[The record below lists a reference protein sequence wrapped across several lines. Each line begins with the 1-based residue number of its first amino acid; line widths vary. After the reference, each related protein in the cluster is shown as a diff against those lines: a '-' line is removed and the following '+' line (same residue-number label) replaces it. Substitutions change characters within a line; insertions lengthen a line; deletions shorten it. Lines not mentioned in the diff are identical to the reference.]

1 MELKI
6 KHLTIGTTGDY
17 RPFSYLDPSINQLV
31 GFDIELIILLCKKIG
46 LPYSFINTT
55 WSSFESELEKN
66 KFDIVVGG
74 ISLTE
79 FRQKK
84 FLTSIPLF
92 DDGKIP
98 IIHIDNKNKFYD
110 LQSIDQSDT
119 VVIVNPGG
127 TNEQFARQ
135 QIKQAK
141 LVIFEDNNLIF
152 EQIANKKADVMITD
166 KIEALYQQSNNC
178 SLYVVNPQN
187 TLTEEKYGFLFASY
201 NNELR
206 DLINQQLQI
215 LLNTK
220 EYKDLYNSY
229 FS

>member
-31 GFDIELIILLCKKIG
+31 GFDIELIILLCNKIG
-46 LPYSFINTT
+46 LQYSFINTT
-55 WSSFESELEKN
+55 WSSFESELENN
-66 KFDIVVGG
+66 KFDIMVGG
-74 ISLTE
+74 ISLTKL
-79 FRQKK
+79 RQKK

-92 DDGKIP
+92 NDGKIP
-98 IIHIDNKNKFYD
+98 IIHIDNKNKFHD
-110 LQSIDQSDT
+110 LITIDKPDT
-119 VVIVNPGG
+119 VVVVNPGG

-135 QIKQAK
+135 HVKQAK
-141 LVIFEDNNLIF
+141 IVTFDDNNLIF
-152 EQIANKKADVMITD
+152 EQIANKKVDVMITD

-178 SLYVVNPQN
+178 YLYAVNPQN
-187 TLTEEKYGFLFASY
+187 TLTDEKYGFLFAQHNS
-201 NNELR
+201 ELR
-206 DLINQQLQI
+206 DLINQKLQS

>member
-1 MELKI
+1 MDLKI

-31 GFDIELIILLCKKIG
+31 GFDIELIILLCNKLG
-46 LPYSFINTT
+46 LQYSFINTT
-55 WSSFESELEKN
+55 WSSFESELEKD

-74 ISLTE
+74 ISFTE

-98 IIHIDNKNKFYD
+98 IIHIDNKNKFND
-110 LQSIDQSDT
+110 LISIDKPDT
-119 VVIVNPGG
+119 IVIVNPGG
-127 TNEQFARQ
+127 TNEQFVRQ
-135 QIKQAK
+135 YIKQAK
-141 LVIFEDNNLIF
+141 IVIFDDNNLIF

-166 KIEALYQQSNNC
+166 KIEALYQQGSNP
-178 SLYVVNPQN
+178 SLYAVNPQN
-187 TLTEEKYGFLFASY
+187 TLTYEKYGFLFARH

-206 DLINQQLQI
+206 DLINQQLSI
-215 LLNTK
+215 LLNTN
-220 EYKDLYNSY
+220 EYKDIYDSY